1 LRGPDGRSYAEL
13 VGGCEACLVDLYDTL
28 LSCDFSPHQS
38 ELPKLASVSPDAWHE
53 AYTKVWPA
61 AQVGRISK
69 AEAFAQV
76 LAACGVEPSAA
87 LVHALVDRDRELQFA
102 SARVYDDSIPFLGK
116 LRTAG
121 IKIAIVSNCT
131 EHTRPLLARLGLI
144 GLADAAI
151 LSCEVGAAK
160 PSAEIFLRALD
171 QLGVPASAALF
182 VDDQASFCAG
192 GAALGIR
199 AVHIVRGELD
209 GNRPAA
215 GTTVVRSLPEVEAM
229 LWPSG

>member
-1 LRGPDGRSYAEL
+1 

-28 LSCDFSPHQS
+28 LSCDFSAYRNKVPQ
-38 ELPKLASVSPDAWHE
+38 LADVAAYTWHE
-53 AYTKVWPA
+53 AYAPLWPA
-61 AQVGRISK
+61 VQVGRISK

-76 LAACGVEPSAA
+76 LAACGAEPSAG
-87 LVHALVDRDRELQFA
+87 LVRALVDRDRELQFA

-131 EHTRPLLARLGLI
+131 EHTRPLLTRLGLI
-144 GLADAAI
+144 GLADAVI

-171 QLGVPASAALF
+171 QLEVAASAALF